1 MNRTMKKI
9 SILSLVLVIALIA
22 AMALSLVSC
31 DNDAEATQT
40 DAQTT
45 AETTSETTAEAS
57 DTSTDTSDT
66 TDENV
71 VGVGNTSFTFTVKFK
86 DGTTKTYTVKT
97 DKETVG
103 EALVDAE
110 LISGSDSQYG
120 LMVDTVCGEKLIYDT
135 DKMYWAFYIDG
146 QYAMTG
152 VDSTNITANA
162 TYSFEAT
169 AG

>member
-31 DNDAEATQT
+31 DNNADATLT
-40 DAQTT
+40 DSQTT
-45 AETTSETTAEAS
+45 AETTSETTAEAN
-57 DTSTDTSDT
+57 DDTSDT

-71 VGVGNTSFTFTVKFK
+71 VGVGNTSFAFTVKFK
-86 DGTTKTYTVKT
+86 DGTTESYTVKT

-103 EALVDAE
+103 EALVDAK

-120 LMVDTVCGEKLIYDT
+120 LMVDTVCGETLIYEN
-135 DKMYWAFYIDG
+135 DKMYWAFYQDG
-146 QYAMTG
+146 KYANAG
-152 VDSTNITANA
+152 VDSTEIDTNVV
-162 TYSFEAT
+162 YSFEAT
-169 AG
+169 PA

>member
-31 DNDAEATQT
+31 DNNADATLT
-40 DAQTT
+40 DSQTT
-45 AETTSETTAEAS
+45 AETTSETTAEAN
-57 DTSTDTSDT
+57 DDTSDT

-71 VGVGNTSFTFTVKFK
+71 VGVGNTSFAFTVKFK
-86 DGTTKTYTVKT
+86 GGTTKSYTVKT

-103 EALVDAE
+103 EALVDVG

-120 LMVDTVCGEKLIYDT
+120 LMVDTVCGEKLVYET
-135 DKMYWAFYIDG
+135 DKMYWAFYEDG
-146 QYAMTG
+146 KYANAG
-152 VDSTNITANA
+152 VDSTEIDTNVV
-162 TYSFEAT
+162 YSFEAT
-169 AG
+169 PA